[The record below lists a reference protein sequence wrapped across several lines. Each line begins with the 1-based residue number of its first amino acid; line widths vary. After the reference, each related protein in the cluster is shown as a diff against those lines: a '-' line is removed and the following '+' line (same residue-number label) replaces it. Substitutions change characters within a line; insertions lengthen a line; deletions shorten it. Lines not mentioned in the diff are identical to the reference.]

1 MCRELTIFKIT
12 EPIILIFF
20 LVLGVF
26 CIIFLSPPLGGFADE
41 ASRIGDAI
49 VNAKP
54 QSLFGIIMNKELWLA
69 LHPPLDYI
77 FRALSIYPFVEFFS
91 ISNKSIIIL
100 QKCLSFIFLSLMSF
114 IFIKS
119 LVNNKDEKNILIITL
134 IVLPTLYIFQ
144 LGSIYSL
151 TSCTAGFFL
160 YLSFYYLIK
169 SKNFY
174 DIIKSSLLISIATQF
189 RPEAIL
195 FAPAVILYILYF
207 YGFFKS
213 SLSGL
218 IIIFPVTLRL
228 FFKKMFNGDISYFKF
243 SDRYFLPDYNF
254 LNSISLIIE
263 KSHLSFYNF
272 QIIIFI
278 LISLFLF
285 FLVWNCMHIN
295 KYNNKAAFIFIIL
308 IYITYLTLLLIGY
321 NFGIGR
327 PEPRN
332 IIYLIPLFVVPF
344 AIYINN
350 LSLKIMSSSMRKVS
364 LIIIIFLSCV
374 KSVHTY
380 SYFHDY
386 HKYHMTTAMEL
397 DELLNDINLNEGI
410 LIDHLGFREW
420 ALRAHFI
427 TPNLVNKFCSYDRC
441 KKTDIEIT
449 KDEINPFLRNGGDI
463 LPKLKEFNFRALNFI
478 FAENPNFIVTLQ
490 EFEWNKFDARY
501 SKINSLHHSIVY
513 YFTDFKA
520 GKKLINF
527 NFTELKN
534 HSYTLIRSTKH
545 LQLYKKASN

>member
-1 MCRELTIFKIT
+1 ML
-12 EPIILIFF
+12 
-20 LVLGVF
+20 

-41 ASRIGDAI
+41 APRISDAI
-49 VNAKP
+49 VNANP
-54 QSLFGIIMNKELWLA
+54 QSFFSTILTKEFWLA
-69 LHPPLDYI
+69 LHPPFDYI
-77 FRALSIYPFVEFFS
+77 FRALSIYPFVEFFN
-91 ISNKSIIIL
+91 ISNKNIIIL
-100 QKCLSFIFLSLMSF
+100 QKSLSFIFLSLMSF
-114 IFIKS
+114 IFVKS
-119 LVNNKDEKNILIITL
+119 LVNNKDQKNVLIITL
-134 IVLPTLYIFQ
+134 MVLPTLYIFQ

-195 FAPAVILYILYF
+195 FAPAIILYILYF
-207 YGFFKS
+207 YGFYKS
-213 SLSGL
+213 LLSGL
-218 IIIFPVTLRL
+218 IIIFPETLRL
-228 FFKKMFNGDISYFKF
+228 FLKKISDGDISYFEF

-263 KSHLSFYNF
+263 KSYLSFHNLP
-272 QIIIFI
+272 IISFI

-285 FLVWNCMHIN
+285 FLVWSCMRIN
-295 KYNNKAAFIFIIL
+295 KYGNKAAFIFIIVA
-308 IYITYLTLLLIGY
+308 YITYLTLLFIGY
-321 NFGIGR
+321 YFGIGR

-344 AIYINN
+344 SIYIYD
-350 LSLKIMSSSMRKVS
+350 LSLKIVSSSMRKIC
-364 LIIIIFLSCV
+364 LCIIILLSCV

-380 SYFHDY
+380 SYFNDY
-386 HKYHMTTAMEL
+386 HKFYTTTAMEL
-397 DELLNDINLNEGI
+397 DQLLNDVSFNEGI
-410 LIDHLGFREW
+410 LIDYLGFREW
-420 ALRAHFI
+420 QLRAHYI

-478 FAENPNFIVTLQ
+478 FAENPKFIITLR
-490 EFEWNKFDARY
+490 ESEWNKFDAHY
-501 SKINSLHHSIVY
+501 SKTNVLHHSIVY

-534 HSYTLIRSTKH
+534 YSYTLIRSTKH